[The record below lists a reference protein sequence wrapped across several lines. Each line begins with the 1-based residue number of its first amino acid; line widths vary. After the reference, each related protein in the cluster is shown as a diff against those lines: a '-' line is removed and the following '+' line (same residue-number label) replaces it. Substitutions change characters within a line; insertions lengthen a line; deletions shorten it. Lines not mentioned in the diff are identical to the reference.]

1 MNLIPNAPCPI
12 LLYKRL
18 RPKRSYAAG
27 FTATLRDGVRV
38 RSVEVPMPNIDF
50 TQKLQDLM
58 QQVGISSFKALSR
71 AAGVSERQILR
82 LRQGKL
88 EQMRVDVL
96 LKLSPVLQMPLSELV
111 TTFSTVELLQEKTA
125 PTQQLLQE
133 IADLKTEYQRSQL
146 QLEQQREILQQQLQQ
161 SSLQLL
167 ESLLLQW
174 PTAAQKAQENPQL
187 AAIKIVPLVQ
197 KPLEK
202 LLQAWGVEAIAPV
215 GAELPYNP
223 QLHQLMEGIAQP
235 GEKVK
240 VRYTGYFQ
248 GEKLLYRAKVSPV

>member
-1 MNLIPNAPCPI
+1 
-12 LLYKRL
+12 
-18 RPKRSYAAG
+18 
-27 FTATLRDGVRV
+27 
-38 RSVEVPMPNIDF
+38 MPNTNF

-58 QQVGISSFKALSR
+58 QLVDISSFRALSR

-88 EQMRVDVL
+88 EQMRMDVL
-96 LKLSPVLQMPLSELV
+96 LKLSLILQVPLSELV
-111 TTFSTVELLQEKTA
+111 ATFSVPSVEYQISSELSTHK
-125 PTQQLLQE
+125 E
-133 IADLKTEYQRSQL
+133 IADLKREYQRSQL
-146 QLEQQREILQQQLQQ
+146 QLEEQRELLLQEFQQ

-187 AAIKIVPLVQ
+187 AAVKIVPLVQ

-215 GAELPYNP
+215 EAEIPYDP
-223 QLHQLMEGIAQP
+223 QLHQLMEGSAQV
-235 GEKVK
+235 GEIVK

-248 GEKLLYRAKVSPV
+248 GDKLLYRAKVSPVRES

>member
-1 MNLIPNAPCPI
+1 ML
-12 LLYKRL
+12 
-18 RPKRSYAAG
+18 
-27 FTATLRDGVRV
+27 
-38 RSVEVPMPNIDF
+38 NIDF
-50 TQKLQDLM
+50 TQKLQNLM
-58 QQVGISSFKALSR
+58 QQVGISSFKGLSR
-71 AAGVSERQILR
+71 AAGVSERQLLR

-96 LKLSPVLQMPLSELV
+96 LKLSPVLQMPLNELI
-111 TTFSTVELLQEKTA
+111 TTFSTVELLQDKTA
-125 PTQQLLQE
+125 PTQELLQE
-133 IADLKTEYQRSQL
+133 ITDLRREYDRSQL
-146 QLEQQREILQQQLQQ
+146 QLEQQREVLLQELQQ

-187 AAIKIVPLVQ
+187 AAVKIVPLVQ

-223 QLHQLMEGIAQP
+223 QLHQLLEGTAKL
-235 GEKVK
+235 GETVK
-240 VRYTGYFQ
+240 VRYTGYLQ

>member
-1 MNLIPNAPCPI
+1 MPNSQC
-12 LLYKRL
+12 
-18 RPKRSYAAG
+18 
-27 FTATLRDGVRV
+27 
-38 RSVEVPMPNIDF
+38 PMPHAPYPMPH

-58 QQVGISSFKALSR
+58 QQVNISSFKGLSR
-71 AAGVSERQILR
+71 AAGVSERQLLR

-96 LKLSPVLQMPLSELV
+96 LRLSPVLQMPLNELIA
-111 TTFSTVELLQEKTA
+111 TFSTVELLQEKTA
-125 PTQQLLQE
+125 PTEELLQE
-133 IADLKTEYQRSQL
+133 ITDLRREYDRSQL
-146 QLEQQREILQQQLQQ
+146 QLEQQRELLLQELQQ

-187 AAIKIVPLVQ
+187 AAVKIVPLVQ

-215 GAELPYNP
+215 GAELPYDP
-223 QLHQLMEGIAQP
+223 QLHQLLEGTAQP
-235 GEKVK
+235 GETVK
-240 VRYTGYFQ
+240 VRYTGYLQ

>member
-1 MNLIPNAPCPI
+1 M
-12 LLYKRL
+12 
-18 RPKRSYAAG
+18 
-27 FTATLRDGVRV
+27 
-38 RSVEVPMPNIDF
+38 PMPNINF

-71 AAGVSERQILR
+71 AAGVSERQLLR

-96 LKLSPVLQMPLSELV
+96 LKLSPVLQMPLNELIA
-111 TTFSTVELLQEKTA
+111 TFSTVELLQQKAA
-125 PTQQLLQE
+125 PTQELLEE
-133 IADLKTEYQRSQL
+133 IADLRKEYQRSQL
-146 QLEQQREILQQQLQQ
+146 QLEQQREILLQELQQ

-174 PTAAQKAQENPQL
+174 PTVALKAQENPQL
-187 AAIKIVPLVQ
+187 AAVKIIPLVQ

-215 GAELPYNP
+215 GAEIPYEP
-223 QLHQLMEGIAQP
+223 QLHQLMEGTAQP
-235 GEKVK
+235 GEIVK
-240 VRYTGYFQ
+240 VRYTGYLQ

>member
-1 MNLIPNAPCPI
+1 
-12 LLYKRL
+12 
-18 RPKRSYAAG
+18 
-27 FTATLRDGVRV
+27 
-38 RSVEVPMPNIDF
+38 MPNN
-50 TQKLQDLM
+50 QKLQDLM

-82 LRQGKL
+82 LRQGQL
-88 EQMRVDVL
+88 EQMRLDVL
-96 LKLSPVLQMPLSELV
+96 LKLSPVLQMPLSELIA
-111 TTFSTVELLQEKTA
+111 TFSTVELLQEKTA
-125 PTQQLLQE
+125 PTQELLKE
-133 IADLKTEYQRSQL
+133 ITDLRREYDRLQL
-146 QLEQQREILQQQLQQ
+146 QLEQQRDILLQELQQ

-187 AAIKIVPLVQ
+187 AAAKIVPLVQ

-215 GAELPYNP
+215 GAELPYDP
-223 QLHQLMEGIAQP
+223 QLHQLMEGTAQP
-235 GEKVK
+235 GEIVK
-240 VRYTGYFQ
+240 VRYTGYLQ

>member
-1 MNLIPNAPCPI
+1 MPNTQ
-12 LLYKRL
+12 
-18 RPKRSYAAG
+18 S
-27 FTATLRDGVRV
+27 
-38 RSVEVPMPNIDF
+38 PMPH

-58 QQVGISSFKALSR
+58 QQVGISSFKGLSR
-71 AAGVSERQILR
+71 AAGVSERQLLH

-96 LKLSPVLQMPLSELV
+96 LKLSSVLQMSLNELIA
-111 TTFSTVELLQEKTA
+111 TFSTVELLQDKTA
-125 PTQQLLQE
+125 PTQELLQE
-133 IADLKTEYQRSQL
+133 ITDLRREYDRSQF
-146 QLEQQREILQQQLQQ
+146 QLEQQREILLQELQQ

-187 AAIKIVPLVQ
+187 AAVKIVPLVQ

-215 GAELPYNP
+215 GVELPYDP
-223 QLHQLMEGIAQP
+223 QLHQLLEGTAQP
-235 GEKVK
+235 GETVK
-240 VRYTGYFQ
+240 VRYTGYLQ

>member
-1 MNLIPNAPCPI
+1 MPNTQYPMPNTQCLIPN
-12 LLYKRL
+12 
-18 RPKRSYAAG
+18 
-27 FTATLRDGVRV
+27 
-38 RSVEVPMPNIDF
+38 

-71 AAGVSERQILR
+71 AAGVSERQLLR

-88 EQMRVDVL
+88 EQMRVEVL

-125 PTQQLLQE
+125 PTQELLQE
-133 IADLKTEYQRSQL
+133 IADLRTEYDRSQ
-146 QLEQQREILQQQLQQ
+146 QQIEQQQEILLQELQQ

-187 AAIKIVPLVQ
+187 AAVKIVPLVQ

-215 GAELPYNP
+215 GAELPYDP
-223 QLHQLMEGIAQP
+223 QLHQLMEGTAQP

-240 VRYTGYFQ
+240 VRYTGYLQ
-248 GEKLLYRAKVSPV
+248 GEKLLYRAKVSAV

>member
-1 MNLIPNAPCPI
+1 MPNAQC
-12 LLYKRL
+12 
-18 RPKRSYAAG
+18 
-27 FTATLRDGVRV
+27 
-38 RSVEVPMPNIDF
+38 PMPH

-71 AAGVSERQILR
+71 AAGVSERQLLR

-96 LKLSPVLQMPLSELV
+96 LKLSSVLQMSLNELNA
-111 TTFSTVELLQEKTA
+111 TFSSVELLQEKVA
-125 PTQQLLQE
+125 PTQELLEE
-133 IADLKTEYQRSQL
+133 IADLRKEYQRSQL
-146 QLEQQREILQQQLQQ
+146 QLEQQREILLQEFQQ

-174 PTAAQKAQENPQL
+174 PTAAHKAQENPQL
-187 AAIKIVPLVQ
+187 AAVKIVPLVQ

-223 QLHQLMEGIAQP
+223 QLHQLMEGTAQL
-235 GEKVK
+235 GEIVK
-240 VRYTGYFQ
+240 VRYTGYLQ

>member
-1 MNLIPNAPCPI
+1 MP
-12 LLYKRL
+12 
-18 RPKRSYAAG
+18 YA
-27 FTATLRDGVRV
+27 
-38 RSVEVPMPNIDF
+38 
-50 TQKLQDLM
+50 QKLQDLM

-71 AAGVSERQILR
+71 AAGVSERQLLR

-96 LKLSPVLQMPLSELV
+96 LKLSPVLQMPLNELIA
-111 TTFSTVELLQEKTA
+111 TFSTVELLQEKVA
-125 PTQQLLQE
+125 PTLELLEE
-133 IADLKTEYQRSQL
+133 IADLRKEYQRSQL
-146 QLEQQREILQQQLQQ
+146 QLEQQREVLQQELQQ

-187 AAIKIVPLVQ
+187 PAVKIVPLVQ

-215 GAELPYNP
+215 GAELPYDP
-223 QLHQLMEGIAQP
+223 QLHQLMEGTAQL
-235 GEKVK
+235 GEIVK
-240 VRYTGYFQ
+240 VRYTGYLQ
-248 GEKLLYRAKVSPV
+248 GDKLLYRAKVSPLRES

>member
-1 MNLIPNAPCPI
+1 
-12 LLYKRL
+12 
-18 RPKRSYAAG
+18 
-27 FTATLRDGVRV
+27 
-38 RSVEVPMPNIDF
+38 MPNINF

-71 AAGVSERQILR
+71 AAGVSERQLLR

-96 LKLSPVLQMPLSELV
+96 LKLSPVLQMPLNELIA
-111 TTFSTVELLQEKTA
+111 TFSTVELLQQKAA
-125 PTQQLLQE
+125 PTQELLEE
-133 IADLKTEYQRSQL
+133 IADLRKEYQRSQL
-146 QLEQQREILQQQLQQ
+146 QLEQQREILLQELRQ

-174 PTAAQKAQENPQL
+174 PTVALKAQENPQL
-187 AAIKIVPLVQ
+187 AAVKIIPLVQ

-215 GAELPYNP
+215 GAEIPYEP
-223 QLHQLMEGIAQP
+223 QLHQLMEGTAQP
-235 GEKVK
+235 GEIVK
-240 VRYTGYFQ
+240 VRYTGYLQ